1 MSVDPSAGGLTP
13 GSETTPKPPQT
24 IGSGLTVIT
33 AATGKADCPAFKP
46 LSYSSYPIT
55 QQDTD
60 DSRMAAVSNV
70 VRVAMDDSTDVAL
83 AAAADRQAFVPL
95 YPTHA
100 NRAFSLFA
108 PMSVSRTK

>member
-1 MSVDPSAGGLTP
+1 MSVDPSTGGLTP

-46 LSYSSYPIT
+46 LSHSSYPIT

-83 AAAADRQAFVPL
+83 AAAGDRQAFERL
-95 YPTHA
+95 YQTPPD
-100 NRAFSLFA
+100 RGVSLC
-108 PMSVSRTK
+108 PSMSAS